1 MIPELGVV
9 AYQQPQEAVSLITLL
24 VHQDHR
30 GVSPS
35 HYGWRGAHVA
45 PRWKELLVP
54 PGLVT
59 QEGQRVTLNSASDT

>member
-1 MIPELGVV
+1 MIPDLGVV
-9 AYQQPQEAVSLITLL
+9 TYQQPQEAVSLITLL

-35 HYGWRGAHVA
+35 HHGWRGAHVA

>member
-9 AYQQPQEAVSLITLL
+9 TYQQPQEAVSLITLL

-35 HYGWRGAHVA
+35 HHGWRGAHVA
-45 PRWKELLVP
+45 PHWKELLVP